1 MMLANPGL
9 APTVCQAHANA
20 AHVIFPVAL
29 RGRSHYYFH
38 LIEEGPESL
47 HLVPPSGPT
56 SHSWYD
62 HGMRT
67 T

>member
-29 RGRSHYYFH
+29 
-38 LIEEGPESL
+38 EEGATIIFTL
-47 HLVPPSGPT
+47 
-56 SHSWYD
+56 
-62 HGMRT
+62 
-67 T
+67 